1 MPQLDIST
9 YTSQLFW
16 LLLTFVPLYLIILR
30 KALPRITEVLEA
42 RRNKIDDD
50 LKKAATRKEEADV
63 VRGEYEQAQAESH
76 AKAQALL
83 KQAQEEM
90 AEEAAGRN
98 EALNATLA
106 TQGLEAERHILASK
120 EEALANLGSV
130 VADVVSLAT
139 NKLIG
144 ETPGDDEVHRAL
156 QGVSGG
162 RS

>member
-50 LKKAATRKEEADV
+50 LKKAATRKEEAEV

-98 EALNATLA
+98 EALSATLA
-106 TQGLEAERHILASK
+106 TQG
-120 EEALANLGSV
+120 
-130 VADVVSLAT
+130 
-139 NKLIG
+139 
-144 ETPGDDEVHRAL
+144 
-156 QGVSGG
+156 
-162 RS
+162 